1 MDYTLVASSEERAE
15 WLAARRQGVTAT
27 DVAALATGGQ
37 KVWNRLKAEKRGL
50 VKGFQGNRYTAWGLE
65 REPLIAAKVMAERT
79 WMEPNSWT
87 VAHVDR
93 PEFMATPD
101 MIGEQTCSLVQIKTA
116 NVEKPWDSIPTRYFY
131 QCQWEMF
138 VTGAESNDLV
148 VEYYRDDAEIG
159 LTVADPF
166 ADPEVWPI
174 ERDEDTISELV
185 EIAESFLSMGEP
197 SYMDVLL
204 DDYAVKQERVE
215 SAQAE
220 LDEVKALI
228 RKEIG
233 ERESFKHVSDAGS
246 VTLTTPKPS
255 ARLDSAALKK
265 AEPELWERFAVESV
279 GSPRLLVKPAKE
291 DT

>member
-1 MDYTLVASSEERAE
+1 MDYTLVANSKNREA
-15 WLAARRQGVTAT
+15 WIAAGRQGVTAT

-37 KVWNRLKAEKRGL
+37 KVWSRLKAEKQGL
-50 VKGFQGNRYTAWGLE
+50 VKGFQGNRYTAWGLA
-65 REPLIAAKVMAERT
+65 REPLIAAKVSEWRA
-79 WMEPNSWT
+79 WMKPNSWR

-93 PEFMATPD
+93 PKFMATPD
-101 MIGEQTCSLVQIKTA
+101 MIGEQTGSLVQIKTA
-116 NVEKPWDSIPTRYFY
+116 NVEKPWDSIPKRYFY

-148 VEYYRDDAEIG
+148 VEYYRDDPEIG
-159 LTVADPF
+159 LVVADPF
-166 ADPEVWPI
+166 GDPDVWPI
-174 ERDEDTISELV
+174 ERDEDTISELI
-185 EIAESFLSMGEP
+185 EIAESFLAMGEP

-215 SAQAE
+215 AAQAE
-220 LDEVKALI
+220 LDEVKTLI

-233 ERESFKHVSDAGS
+233 EREHFKHVSDAGS

-265 AEPELWERFAVESV
+265 AEPELWERFAVEST

-291 DT
+291 DA